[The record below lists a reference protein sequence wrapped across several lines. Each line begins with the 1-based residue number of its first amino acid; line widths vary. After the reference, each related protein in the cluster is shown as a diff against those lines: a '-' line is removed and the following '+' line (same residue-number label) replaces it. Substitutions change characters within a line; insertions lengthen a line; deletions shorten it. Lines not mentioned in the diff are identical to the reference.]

1 MMVNDMVNDGFSDVS
16 WWLMIWLMMVSDMVN
31 DG

>member
-1 MMVNDMVNDGFSDVS
+1 MMVNDMVNDGFSDAS
-16 WWLMIWLMMVSDMVN
+16 WWLMMLFMMVSDMVN